1 MADKN
6 KKVLVVGIAGA
17 LTEATKGSI
26 LELLKSEKGASIIEG
41 AEIENEIE
49 SLIKERNILEA
60 LKNDNVKVIGELNGS
75 IEQLTSDLN
84 ESNQLNLELKKD
96 IDLLK
101 AKVKSGDDH
110 ITQLSAEMADL
121 SAELDSVQKTAEAG
135 YVTVKSGKK
144 TYRVLGKKFSY
155 QNVEYTAEQLVKN
168 SKLVDELVGIGSGF
182 LIEVKGETK

>member
-135 YVTVKSGKK
+135 YVKSGKK